1 MCLLR
6 REVLPLSRR
15 GVNGFSPGGEALPQS
30 GPLTAPGLVP
40 LHLKKRGLQND
51 SMCFI
56 LAHSP
61 AQTRWTLCSCLQTH
75 TKCSSSQKIEEEK
88 KKRHA
93 CKCPHTL
100 PHTRAHT
107 QRSPFIAR
115 ITMTGEGGVILLSST
130 VFALVICKSA
140 LCTEN
145 DTNPPCLSPQTQAGG
160 DGYLVNTISEGI

>member
-75 TKCSSSQKIEEEK
+75 TRCSSSQKIEEEK
-88 KKRHA
+88 KKASRMQVSAHA
-93 CKCPHTL
+93 ST
-100 PHTRAHT
+100 HTRTHT
-107 QRSPFIAR
+107 ALPLHRTDHDDRGGRSNSLVLHRVR
-115 ITMTGEGGVILLSST
+115 ISHMQIGIVHGE
-130 VFALVICKSA
+130 
-140 LCTEN
+140 
-145 DTNPPCLSPQTQAGG
+145 
-160 DGYLVNTISEGI
+160 

>member
-6 REVLPLSRR
+6 REVLPLSCR
-15 GVNGFSPGGEALPQS
+15 GVNGFNPGGEALPQS

-40 LHLKKRGLQND
+40 LQLKKRGLQND
-51 SMCFI
+51 SVCFI

-61 AQTRWTLCSCLQTH
+61 AQARWTLCSCLQTH
-75 TKCSSSQKIEEEK
+75 TKCPSSQKNRRRI
-88 KKRHA
+88 KKRHTL
-93 CKCPHTL
+93 KCPHT
-100 PHTRAHT
+100 RA

-115 ITMTGEGGVILLSST
+115 ITMTGEGGVILLSSA

-160 DGYLVNTISEGI
+160 DGYLVNTIYEGV